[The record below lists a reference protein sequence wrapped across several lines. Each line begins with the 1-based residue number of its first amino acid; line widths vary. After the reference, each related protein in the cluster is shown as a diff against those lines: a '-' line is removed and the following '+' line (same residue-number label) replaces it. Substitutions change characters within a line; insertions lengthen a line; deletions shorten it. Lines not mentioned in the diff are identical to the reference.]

1 MSNFT
6 SINPSQ
12 FTQLLNALNNGGGGG
27 GGGSYT
33 LPIASESVLGGVKIG
48 NGLSIENDGKL
59 NVNATVSSEV
69 QYSTTEKRIG
79 TWVDGTSLFEKTLNG
94 TIELNG
100 REPSVL
106 GRKSEL
112 LPNNAYVRFI
122 DSSLTSDI
130 MTIVDSYARV
140 YIYNMDDIIYINQ
153 DATPDTKTWSYN
165 IRFRYTKNE
174 KGVKL

>member
-12 FTQLLNALNNGGGGG
+12 FTQLLNALNSGGG

-33 LPIASESVLGGVKIG
+33 LPIASDTVLGGVKIG

-69 QYSTTEKRIG
+69 QYSTLERRIG
-79 TWVDGTSLFEKTLNG
+79 TWVDGASLYEKTLVG
-94 TIELNG
+94 TIELKG

-112 LPNNAYVRFI
+112 LPNANVRFI

-153 DATPDTKTWSYN
+153 DATPLTKTWTYN
-165 IRFRYTKNE
+165 IRFRYTKN
-174 KGVKL
+174 

>member
-33 LPIASESVLGGVKIG
+33 LPIASDSVLGGVKIG

-59 NVNATVSSEV
+59 NVNATASSEV
-69 QYSTTEKRIG
+69 QYSTLEKRIG
-79 TWVDGTSLFEKTLNG
+79 TWVDGTPLFEKTIIG
-94 TIELNG
+94 TIQLDG
-100 REPSVL
+100 RNVSVL
-106 GRKSEL
+106 GSKSEL
-112 LPNNAYVRFI
+112 IGNVNVRFI
-122 DSSLTSDI
+122 DSSMTTDI
-130 MTIVDSYARV
+130 MTIVNGYVNV

-153 DATPDTKTWSYN
+153 DATPLTKTWTYN
-165 IRFRYTKNE
+165 IRFRYTKN
-174 KGVKL
+174 

>member
-12 FTQLLNALNNGGGGG
+12 FTQLLNALNSGGGG

-33 LPIASESVLGGVKIG
+33 LPIASDTVLGGVKIG
-48 NGLSIENDGKL
+48 NGLSIESDGTL

-79 TWVDGTSLFEKTLNG
+79 VWVDGTPLYEKTLTG
-94 TIELNG
+94 TIQLNG
-100 REPSVL
+100 RNESVL

-112 LPNNAYVRFI
+112 LAGNANVRFI
-122 DSSLTSDI
+122 DSSMTTDI
-130 MTIVDSYARV
+130 MTIVDGFVSV
-140 YIYNMDDIIYINQ
+140 YIYNMDDIIYIKQ

-165 IRFRYTKNE
+165 IRFRYTKN
-174 KGVKL
+174 

>member
-33 LPIASESVLGGVKIG
+33 LPVASDTILGGVKVG

-59 NVNATVSSEV
+59 NVNASVSTEV

-79 TWVDGTSLFEKTLNG
+79 TWVDGAALFEKTLIG
-94 TIELNG
+94 TIQLDG
-100 REPSVL
+100 REVSVL
-106 GRKSEL
+106 GSKSEL
-112 LPNNAYVRFI
+112 IGNVNVKFI
-122 DSSLTSDI
+122 DSSMTNEKF
-130 MTIVDSYARV
+130 TIVDSWVSV
-140 YIYNMDDIIYINQ
+140 YIYNADDIIYIKQ
-153 DATPDTKTWSYN
+153 DVTPLTKTWIYN
-165 IRFRYTKNE
+165 ICFRYTKN
-174 KGVKL
+174 

>member
-12 FTQLLNALNNGGGGG
+12 FTQLLNALNSGGGGG

-33 LPIASESVLGGVKIG
+33 LPVASDSVLGGVKIG

-79 TWVDGTSLFEKTLNG
+79 TWVDGTPLFEKTLVG
-94 TIELNG
+94 TIQLNG
-100 REPSVL
+100 QNDEKII
-106 GRKSEL
+106 GNISEL
-112 LPNNAYVRFI
+112 LGNVSIKFFDTCMTNSSFAV
-122 DSSLTSDI
+122 DSSL
-130 MTIVDSYARV
+130 VQ
-140 YIYNMDDIIYINQ
+140 IYVLFNDNNIYVKQKASSSNLQ
-153 DATPDTKTWSYN
+153 WAYN
-165 IRFRYTKNE
+165 IRFRYTKN
-174 KGVKL
+174 

>member
-12 FTQLLNALNNGGGGG
+12 FTQLINALNSGGGGG

-33 LPIASESVLGGVKIG
+33 LPIASDSVLGGVKVG

-59 NVNATVSSEV
+59 NVNASVSTEV
-69 QYSTTEKRIG
+69 QYSTIEKRIG
-79 TWVDGTSLFEKTLNG
+79 TWVDGTALYEKTLIG

-100 REPSVL
+100 RNEKVL

-112 LPNNAYVRFI
+112 LPNADVKFI
-122 DSSLTSDI
+122 DSSMTTDTF
-130 MTIVDSYARV
+130 TIVDSFVSV
-140 YIYNMDDIIYINQ
+140 YIYNADDIIYIKQ
-153 DATPDTKTWSYN
+153 DATPLTKTWTYN
-165 IRFRYTKNE
+165 ICFRYTKN
-174 KGVKL
+174 

>member
-12 FTQLLNALNNGGGGG
+12 FAQLLNALNNGGG
-27 GGGSYT
+27 SYA

-48 NGLSIENDGKL
+48 NGLSIDNDGKL
-59 NVNATVSSEV
+59 NVSVSSEV

-79 TWVDGTSLFEKTLNG
+79 TWVDGTSLYEKTLVG

-100 REPSVL
+100 RNESVL

-112 LPNNAYVRFI
+112 LPGANVKFI
-122 DSSLTSDI
+122 DSSMTTDT
-130 MTIVDSYARV
+130 MTIADAWASVW
-140 YIYNMDDIIYINQ
+140 IYNTDNIIYIKQ
-153 DATPDTKTWSYN
+153 DATPNTKTWTYN
-165 IRFRYTKNE
+165 IRFRYTKN
-174 KGVKL
+174 

>member
-12 FTQLLNALNNGGGGG
+12 FTQLINALNNGGGGG

-33 LPIASESVLGGVKIG
+33 LPIASDSVLGGVKVG

-59 NVNATVSSEV
+59 NVNASVSSEV
-69 QYSTTEKRIG
+69 QYSTVEKRIG
-79 TWVDGTSLFEKTLNG
+79 SWVDGTSLFEKTLNG

-100 REPSVL
+100 RDVKVL

-112 LPNNAYVRFI
+112 IGNVNVKFI
-122 DSSLTSDI
+122 DSSMTNDI
-130 MTIVDSYARV
+130 MTIVDGWVKV
-140 YIYNMDDIIYINQ
+140 YIYNMDDIIYILQ
-153 DATPDTKTWSYN
+153 DATPETKTWTYN
-165 IRFRYTKNE
+165 IRFRYTKN
-174 KGVKL
+174 

>member
-33 LPIASESVLGGVKIG
+33 LPIASDSVLGGVKIG

-79 TWVDGTSLFEKTLNG
+79 TWVDGTSLYEKTLIG
-94 TIELNG
+94 TIELVG
-100 REPSVL
+100 RNEKVL
-106 GRKSEL
+106 GKISEL
-112 LPNNAYVRFI
+112 IPNSNVKFI
-122 DSSLTSDI
+122 NSSMTTDVFTINDSWVS
-130 MTIVDSYARV
+130 V
-140 YIYNMDDIIYINQ
+140 YIYNMDDIIYIKQ
-153 DATPDTKTWSYN
+153 DVTPYTKTWTYT
-165 IRFRYTKNE
+165 ICFRYTKN
-174 KGVKL
+174 